1 MTDDSQIPLGVV
13 ISPPDSARN
22 SSDDEDQKGSRGQ
35 QIEDLAELQ
44 AAIRE
49 IQQQAENGPPTVYI
63 ERSTVNPTRK
73 IAHNRSN
80 ITDEDE
86 SEGSRRKPLM
96 IRKKRGELVKPTLRP
111 SSARRRP
118 STMPETPTFSKAVH
132 FDSHLEHVRHF
143 LQVDRPLAGSS
154 TVEVYDSDTEFRFNE
169 TPSPLFEWEIAVS
182 NFPAETPIRLSLPVR
197 VERVF
202 LSADNKTLV
211 GSVIVANYS
220 FEKCVVVRFTLDYW
234 KTTSEVVAEHHQDS
248 RQPKHDGYDRFN
260 FNIRLADQA
269 NLEAKTMFFCVKYS
283 VNGQEY
289 WDNNN
294 SINFQVDFRK
304 KPKHKNGKGI
314 HGATSLPANSLPRS
328 NKRPPP
334 VSQRP
339 KSIPVTFD
347 DFAEGFDAK
356 YWVNDTK
363 VLRPNP
369 RKAINEED
377 SDIDNCSEIS
387 GASDSSSVPSTANMT
402 DVKTSFSRDSGY
414 VSIVSKTQR
423 ANPNN
428 GEREHDSARW
438 ESESV
443 VSVQSLATMDTNSS
457 VNPAVVG
464 GAADELADTLIQD
477 DSICYLIVEGYKNFD
492 SDRFER
498 NFRRML
504 KKFAFSLRKEA
515 QNDLERSTVHLVYN
529 YRAYVISLIRKRLA
543 LVEDERAT
551 TMDELPKQKASQLTL
566 ERYLEQFPGAEVV
579 VSEDAGEENYSASDN
594 DSDFSNDE
602 QPSLPN
608 LEKVKLYLLS
618 STAYSELKQQLTEFL
633 RPSNIRT
640 ATLSRDGFPQAK
652 LGIGTDDSDSKPD
665 VGDGGLAM
673 EICSFL
679 NPPLQDSK
687 REGYYP
693 QSGSSSTQDVQ
704 FSRDAGYAMPQQLTT
719 DQSLEE
725 YDLSRLRPVSEE
737 TSNYQ
742 NSPATASKTD
752 YLQKSMIIGEEKEIP
767 RSANEAA
774 HLGSLEPKSGL
785 EQALISSKTWVQ
797 FAISIKCTSQISLML
812 RNWWSRWRRKP
823 VAKNNSRIEWKCV
836 RSWHL

>member
-1 MTDDSQIPLGVV
+1 
-13 ISPPDSARN
+13 
-22 SSDDEDQKGSRGQ
+22 
-35 QIEDLAELQ
+35 LAELQ
-44 AAIRE
+44 AAIRLIE
-49 IQQQAENGPPTVYI
+49 QHGKSSPDRIAENITKANNILTLMTPSEAEKKSTAVYVGQ
-63 ERSTVNPTRK
+63 STVNPIRK

-80 ITDEDE
+80 ITDEDR
-86 SEGSRRKPLM
+86 SEGSRRNPPM
-96 IRKKRGELVKPTLRP
+96 IRKKRGELVKPTHRP

-154 TVEVYDSDTEFRFNE
+154 TVEVYDSDTEFPFNE

-234 KTTSEVVAEHHQDS
+234 KTTSEVVAEHDQDS

-260 FNIRLADQA
+260 IRLADQA
-269 NLEAKTMFFCVKYS
+269 DLEAKTMFFCVKYS

-339 KSIPVTFD
+339 KSIPVTFA
-347 DFAEGFDAK
+347 DFAEGFEAK

-387 GASDSSSVPSTANMT
+387 GASDSSSVPSIANMT

-428 GEREHDSARW
+428 GEGERDSARW

-464 GAADELADTLIQD
+464 GTADELADTLIQD

-551 TMDELPKQKASQLTL
+551 IMDELPKQKASQLTL

-704 FSRDAGYAMPQQLTT
+704 FSRDAGYAMPQQITT

-785 EQALISSKTWVQ
+785 EQALISSKIWVQ